1 MGVVTMLSFHH
12 LTLGHGSVTL
22 LEDASLT
29 LCRGEVVGLVAPNG
43 FGKTTLLTTLAG
55 MGGASARG
63 EVCIQGVAPHDGADL
78 RAKVFYAPGDAS
90 LLYPSCTAL
99 DHLRMARDLWS
110 SPHDVETLARTC
122 GVDPF
127 LHKRVRSLSQGMKQ
141 QLTLAIAYATDAAC
155 LLLDEPMNA
164 LDPTNVQ
171 RNTAILRGLARRG
184 KTIVMSSHILENVDE
199 ASDRIVFMTGKGLI
213 VSDARGMG
221 GERARAVYER
231 LYGGR

>member
-1 MGVVTMLSFHH
+1 MLSFHH

-22 LEDASLT
+22 LEDASFT
-29 LCRGEVVGLVAPNG
+29 LQRGEVVGLVAPNG

-55 MGGASARG
+55 MGGANAHG
-63 EVCIQGVAPHDGADL
+63 EVCVQGVAPRDGAGL

-99 DHLRMARDLWS
+99 DHLRMVRSLWS
-110 SPHDVETLARTC
+110 SPYNVEALARAC
-122 GVDPF
+122 GIDPF
-127 LHKRVRSLSQGMKQ
+127 LRKRVRSLSQGMKQ

-171 RNTAILRGLARRG
+171 RNTDILRGLARRG
-184 KTIVMSSHILENVDE
+184 RTIVMSSHILENVDE
-199 ASDRIVFMTGKGLI
+199 VSDRIVFMSDKGLI
-213 VSDARGMG
+213 VMDARGSG
-221 GERARAVYER
+221 GERARDVYKR
-231 LYGGR
+231 LYGNG